1 MEPAGFDRELLGMC
15 SSEEKQFVVK
25 WPEDTK
31 SIYAGKEAQFQVRV
45 NSVKAYERPELN
57 DAFAQMVGPDF
68 QTMADLEHSI
78 EESLQEETRKNSQDR
93 YLNKVLDTLIE
104 KSELNYPPVV
114 VEDQIDSMLQTL
126 ERNLR
131 RYGIENL
138 ETFLRQTQQT
148 LEEYREQMRP
158 EAVKQAQRNL
168 VLSEVIK
175 QEAIEATSEEIEQ
188 HLRQLFGVNPGEEIS
203 EQAAA
208 TAMMLRGGAGRN
220 MIVSQILVDKASTFL
235 QTLART
241 SDTAASD
248 TAASD
253 TAASDT
259 AASDTD

>member
-1 MEPAGFDRELLGMC
+1 
-15 SSEEKQFVVK
+15 
-25 WPEDTK
+25 
-31 SIYAGKEAQFQVRV
+31 
-45 NSVKAYERPELN
+45 
-57 DAFAQMVGPDF
+57 
-68 QTMADLEHSI
+68 
-78 EESLQEETRKNSQDR
+78 
-93 YLNKVLDTLIE
+93 
-104 KSELNYPPVV
+104 V

-259 AASDTD
+259 D

>member
-1 MEPAGFDRELLGMC
+1 
-15 SSEEKQFVVK
+15 
-25 WPEDTK
+25 
-31 SIYAGKEAQFQVRV
+31 
-45 NSVKAYERPELN
+45 
-57 DAFAQMVGPDF
+57 
-68 QTMADLEHSI
+68 
-78 EESLQEETRKNSQDR
+78 
-93 YLNKVLDTLIE
+93 
-104 KSELNYPPVV
+104 
-114 VEDQIDSMLQTL
+114 
-126 ERNLR
+126 
-131 RYGIENL
+131 
-138 ETFLRQTQQT
+138 
-148 LEEYREQMRP
+148 MRP

-259 AASDTD
+259 D